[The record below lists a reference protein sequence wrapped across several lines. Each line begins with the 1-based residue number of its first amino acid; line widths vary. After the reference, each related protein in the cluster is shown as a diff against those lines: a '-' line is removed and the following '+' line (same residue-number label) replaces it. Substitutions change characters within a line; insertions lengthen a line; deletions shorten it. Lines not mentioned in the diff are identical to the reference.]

1 MTIVWAGTLCGVLD
15 ITAAIVV
22 YGMFGLRP
30 IPLLQGIAKGLIG
43 PSAYQGGW
51 ATAALG
57 LVLHFVIAFGAATVY
72 YLASRKLR
80 FLAESWAVWGP
91 LYGVAVHF
99 FMQYVVL
106 PMSRVTR
113 RPFSWEMLWIG
124 VVIHIFCVGLPIAG
138 MVRRS
143 TR

>member
-1 MTIVWAGTLCGVLD
+1 MAIVWAGTSCGVLD

-30 IPLLQGIAKGLIG
+30 MPLLQGIAKGLIG
-43 PSAYQGGW
+43 SSAYQGGW

-80 FLAESWAVWGP
+80 FLVGSWALWGP

-106 PMSRVTR
+106 PMSRVTP
-113 RPFSWEMLWIG
+113 RPFSWEMMWIG
-124 VVIHIFCVGLPIAG
+124 VVIHIFCVGLPIAA
-138 MVRRS
+138 MVRRY

>member
-1 MTIVWAGTLCGVLD
+1 MAIVWAGTLCGVLD

-30 IPLLQGIAKGLIG
+30 TPLLQGIAKGLIG

-80 FLAESWAVWGP
+80 FLVESWAVWGP

-138 MVRRS
+138 MVRRY